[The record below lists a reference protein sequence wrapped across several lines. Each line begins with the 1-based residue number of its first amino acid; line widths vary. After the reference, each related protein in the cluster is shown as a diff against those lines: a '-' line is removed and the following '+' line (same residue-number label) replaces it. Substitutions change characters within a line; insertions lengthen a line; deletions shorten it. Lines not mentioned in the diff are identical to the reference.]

1 MASREISLKEG
12 IISQGK
18 TIKRLKFTK
27 YKKHQKFLVLFLL
40 YLFNSLKTIPLLS
53 FLIIIMSS
61 HNHQKLHSK
70 LSAAGLLITL
80 GIIYGDIGTS
90 PLYVMKS
97 IIGERIIS
105 AELILGGLSCV
116 FWTLTLQTTL
126 KYVIIILNADNQ
138 GEGGIFSLYSLVK
151 RTKIQWLIV
160 PAIIGGSLLLAEGII
175 TPPISVSSAVEG
187 LLIFKPDIPT
197 IPIVIAILFV
207 LFSIQQFG
215 AKLVGKFFSPTM
227 LIWFSMLG
235 ILGCLQI
242 FQNVEVFNAIN
253 PYYAYQLLTS
263 DESGHGFLILGA
275 VFLCTTGA
283 ESLYSDM
290 GHCGRKNIRV
300 SWIFVKTTLILNYFG
315 QGAYLLLH
323 QGKTLQELGSS
334 NPNPFYLIMADW
346 FQPIGI
352 VIATLAAIIASQA
365 LISGSFTLINEAM
378 RLNFWPKVKIN
389 YPTDVKGQLYI
400 PSINWL
406 LFIGCV
412 GIILYFKESKEMEH
426 AYGLSIIL
434 GMMMTTTLLNFY
446 LILKRVKWYFIAPLI
461 TLYTTIELSFL
472 YANITKFFDG
482 GYVTLFVAIV
492 MIFIMSTW
500 FLAKKISKSYTKVV
514 KIESYKKVLA
524 ELSVDL
530 SIPKYATH
538 LVYMT
543 NSTRSDEI
551 EEKVMYSILQKR
563 PKRADIYWFIHVNIL
578 GEPYK
583 KEYKVT
589 EIVQDDMYRID
600 FYLGFREPTKINL
613 MFKEVI
619 KDMVSKG
626 EMDITS
632 RYESLNKNNILGDFK
647 FVLSEKF
654 LSNDSD
660 LTFFENIVMSAYF
673 FLKKFSL
680 SEEKGFGLDSSSVKV
695 EQFPMVIHAPEIINM
710 KRIEHCKDKV

>member
-1 MASREISLKEG
+1 
-12 IISQGK
+12 
-18 TIKRLKFTK
+18 
-27 YKKHQKFLVLFLL
+27 
-40 YLFNSLKTIPLLS
+40 
-53 FLIIIMSS
+53 MSS
-61 HNHQKLHSK
+61 HNHQNLHSK
-70 LSAAGLLITL
+70 LSAGGLLLTL

-90 PLYVMKS
+90 PLYVMKA
-97 IIGERIIS
+97 IIGESIINP
-105 AELILGGLSCV
+105 ELILGGLSCI

-126 KYVIIILNADNQ
+126 KYVIITLNADNN

-151 RTKIQWLIV
+151 RTKIKWLIV
-160 PAIIGGSLLLAEGII
+160 PAIVGGSLLLAEGII

-215 AKLVGKFFSPTM
+215 AKIVTKLFSPIM
-227 LIWFSMLG
+227 LVWFSMLG
-235 ILGCLQI
+235 ILGILQI
-242 FQNVEVFNAIN
+242 TNNFAVLKAIN
-253 PYYAYQLLTS
+253 PYYAYKLLTS
-263 DESGHGFLILGA
+263 DSSGHGFFVLGA

-283 ESLYSDM
+283 EALYSDM
-290 GHCGRKNIRV
+290 GHCGRRNIRV
-300 SWIFVKTTLILNYFG
+300 SWMFVKTMLLLNYFG
-315 QGAYLLLH
+315 QGAYLIEHSGSTLSLLNDN
-323 QGKTLQELGSS
+323 
-334 NPNPFYLIMADW
+334 NPNPFYLIMAEW

-406 LFIGCV
+406 LFVGCV
-412 GIILYFKESKEMEH
+412 GIILYFKESSNMEH

-434 GMMMTTTLLNFY
+434 GMMMTTILLNFY
-446 LILKRVKWYFIAPLI
+446 LIMKRVQWYFIVPLI
-461 TLYTTIELSFL
+461 SLYVTIEISFL
-472 YANITKFFDG
+472 VANVTKFMEG
-482 GYVTLFVAIV
+482 GYVTLAIALFL
-492 MIFIMSTW
+492 ITIMTTW
-500 FLAKKISKSYTKVV
+500 SLAKKISKSYTKIV
-514 KIESYKKVLA
+514 KINDFKKVLA

-563 PKRADIYWFIHVNIL
+563 PKRADLYWFIHVNVL
-578 GEPYK
+578 SEPYN
-583 KEYKVT
+583 KEYRVT
-589 EIVQDDMYRID
+589 EIIKDDLYRID

-619 KDMVSKG
+619 KEMVQRG
-626 EMDITS
+626 EVDVTS
-632 RYESLNKNNILGDFK
+632 RYESLNKNHILGDFK

-654 LSNDSD
+654 ISNDSD
-660 LTFFENIVMSAYF
+660 LTFFEKIVMNVYF
-673 FLKKFSL
+673 TMKKFSL

-695 EQFPMVIHAPEIINM
+695 EQFPMVLHAPEN
-710 KRIEHCKDKV
+710 IEMIRRE